1 MVVSAQI
8 VTFCSEV
15 LVVIS
20 CNKVLLFCSREYVA
34 LHQLLKVGSYFCS
47 HTIGPHICVC
57 VCVYIEL

>member
-34 LHQLLKVGSYFCS
+34 LHQLLKVGS
-47 HTIGPHICVC
+47 
-57 VCVYIEL
+57 